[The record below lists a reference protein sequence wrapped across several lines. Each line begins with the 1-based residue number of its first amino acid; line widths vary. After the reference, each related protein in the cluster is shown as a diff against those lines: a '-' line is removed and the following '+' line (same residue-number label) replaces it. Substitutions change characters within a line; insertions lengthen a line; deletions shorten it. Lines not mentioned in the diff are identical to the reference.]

1 MKSLAPI
8 VLFVYNRPDH
18 TLKTLEALANNSL
31 AKKSTL
37 YIYAD
42 GAKDGASEQTL
53 NSIAQTREVIR
64 LKQWCKE
71 VQIIESEVNKGLADS
86 IVQGVTLIIEQYG
99 KIIVLEDDIVTSPH
113 FLTFMN
119 DSLDVYENTEEV
131 MHISGYFPIT
141 NGVNQLPDYFFVR
154 YMYCWGWATWKRAW
168 KHFSTDTQ
176 MLHNALLSRT
186 DFNEF
191 DIDGSIKSFEQIE
204 LNLKG
209 TLKTWAVKWYA
220 TIFINDGL
228 CLTPKHSLVDNI
240 GIDGSGENCHSHDDR
255 WRVRSFKEALDIQKL
270 STFEENKKAR
280 EYLKRFNKYGSNSSL
295 IGKLSKKMTQIRY
308 LTIKE
313 VFFITLQKLEKAIK

>member
-31 AKKSTL
+31 ANESTL

-42 GAKDGASEQTL
+42 GARDGASNDTL
-53 NSIAQTREVIR
+53 QAIAQTRAILR
-64 LKQWCKE
+64 QNKWCKE
-71 VQIIESEVNKGLADS
+71 VQIIESDVNKGLANS
-86 IVQGVTLIIEQYG
+86 IQQGVTDIIDKYG
-99 KIIVLEDDIVTSPH
+99 KIIVLEDDIVTSPY

-119 DSLDVYENTEEV
+119 DSLDVYENAEKV
-131 MHISGYFPIT
+131 MHISGYLPIT
-141 NGVNQLPDYFFVR
+141 NGANQLPDYFFVR

-168 KHFSTDTQ
+168 RHFRTDTQ
-176 MLHNALLSRT
+176 MLHDALLNRT
-186 DFNEF
+186 DFNDF
-191 DIDGSIKSFEQIE
+191 DIDGSIKSFEQLE

-220 TIFINDGL
+220 TIFLNDGL
-228 CLTPKHSLVDNI
+228 CLTPRHSLVDNI

-255 WRVRSFKEALDIQKL
+255 WRVHSFKEALDIRML
-270 STFEENKKAR
+270 STIEENKKAR
-280 EYLKRFNKYGSNSSL
+280 KYLKRFNKYGSNSSL

-313 VFFITLQKLEKAIK
+313 VFFITLQKFKKAIK